1 MRCNEKDHVELRS
14 ALGLLWDE
22 GARRIL
28 VEAGPTL
35 LGRFLE
41 TRFVDQLRVYTG
53 NVSGGRGDSMAEW
66 LGRLDLRERVYRE
79 VAADGVLEAFLRSA
93 R

>member
-1 MRCNEKDHVELRS
+1 
-14 ALGLLWDE
+14 
-22 GARRIL
+22 

-35 LGRFLE
+35 LSRFLE

-66 LGRLDLRERVYRE
+66 PGRLDLRERLYRE
-79 VAADGVLEAFLRSA
+79 VADDSVLEAFLKSTR
-93 R
+93 